1 MSKIFFCFNRVDV
14 CNLQSKPLIE
24 INTQHWALSSVPR
37 KFHVLYGHQLTTTL
51 KRGNLACNSERLSNL
66 LRSHR
71 QPAELGCYPG
81 FSDMQTVILI
91 IVLRPPLSEESR
103 SYMLTT
109 CMHFGVLDY
118 ERTFLKTQPRKD
130 LALLLEYQK

>member
-1 MSKIFFCFNRVDV
+1 MPQVTGE
-14 CNLQSKPLIE
+14 E
-24 INTQHWALSSVPR
+24 IAIQ
-37 KFHVLYGHQLTTTL
+37 
-51 KRGNLACNSERLSNL
+51 RGEVTCS
-66 LRSHR
+66 RSHR

-130 LALLLEYQK
+130 LALLPEYQK